1 LFPGDKVIYGVIR
14 IHMDETRTCYPSIAT
29 IKSFA
34 HCGQKRIEEAI
45 ERFVKAGLLK
55 VYKKK
60 LNNGKWTNLYEF
72 PETPFDNQFD
82 MFTKDF
88 LTMNLPIL
96 LKEYVMDMQTSM
108 WEKDTGIGKVSYADE
123 TIMDKTGWSLKEIKK
138 FDNLLTNMEALNK
151 TPSGKIDRAGLPIM
165 IREFDLKVLNQ
176 AKLWVK
182 AVNEQL
188 TATQNH
194 VEEVDNKIDNLSTIT
209 AAQYREM
216 QKEITRLNNRMERYE
231 NALMVHG
238 IDPETIQK
246 EYEM

>member
-1 LFPGDKVIYGVIR
+1 
-14 IHMDETRTCYPSIAT
+14 
-29 IKSFA
+29 
-34 HCGQKRIEEAI
+34 
-45 ERFVKAGLLK
+45 
-55 VYKKK
+55 
-60 LNNGKWTNLYEF
+60 
-72 PETPFDNQFD
+72 
-82 MFTKDF
+82 
-88 LTMNLPIL
+88 
-96 LKEYVMDMQTSM
+96 
-108 WEKDTGIGKVSYADE
+108 
-123 TIMDKTGWSLKEIKK
+123 MDKTGWSLKEIKK

-151 TPSGKIDRAGLPIM
+151 IPSGKIDRAGLPIM
-165 IREFDLKVLNQ
+165 IRKFDLKVLNQ